1 MRPSVT
7 DSCQPI
13 VDVKDGKYDYA
24 EKFLGLYLDALDE
37 ELVELQTYISTHK
50 LAGIEELEGEA
61 QSAEAQNAV
70 GRREYTV
77 RRLFFLSLY
86 LNLTL
91 PTTHE

>member
-1 MRPSVT
+1 L
-7 DSCQPI
+7 
-13 VDVKDGKYDYA
+13 KDGKYDYA
-24 EKFLGLYLDALDE
+24 ETFLGLYLDALDG

-61 QSAEAQNAV
+61 QIAEAKNEV
-70 GRREYTV
+70 GGRDYSV